1 MENPIEIK
9 WATNPMIAAI
19 IISSNKYQ
27 DIKKA
32 ERVELVITKAI
43 TDPFAKYSMREI
55 FLVVLCLSN

>member
-9 WATNPMIAAI
+9 WATNPMTAAI